1 MQLSYKLI
9 FFLSL
14 MSVRGMAF
22 DSLRTEQI
30 DGKWVVI
37 HQVEKGETLYS
48 LSKRYQ
54 SDIEEIVSR
63 NEIVDNTLSLDQLI
77 QIPIDKEV
85 EELPDSD
92 EGEIVHVVKT
102 GETLFSISRQ
112 YGLKVFE
119 LRQMNDLKGNEISI
133 GQELVITRRGT
144 VGTKP
149 DLPDVDTDV
158 PGKVIEKEEAVGTTV
173 VEKADPMKGFILY
186 QVQSGDDLR
195 EIGRKHGVRV
205 DSIIYWN
212 DLKGDFLQIG
222 QQLKLKNKPELA
234 GDEVKLENTPY
245 GTRKRIIDNSGFI
258 RVVEEGLAM
267 KIEDVIETSK
277 YLCLHR
283 TLSVG
288 SLVEVRNLMNNQKV
302 FVKVVGKLPDTGLN
316 EQVLIRLTPVAFKRL
331 GIIDPR
337 ARVEISYFEV

>member
-9 FFLSL
+9 ILLCLVSI
-14 MSVRGMAF
+14 RGMAL

-30 DGKWVVI
+30 DGKWMVI

-48 LSKRYQ
+48 LSKRYEA
-54 SDIEEIVSR
+54 DIEEIVSL
-63 NEIVDNTLSLDQLI
+63 NEIIDNTLSLDQLI
-77 QIPIDKEV
+77 QIPINRKEEGV
-85 EELPDSD
+85 SPDS
-92 EGEIVHVVKT
+92 EEKNIIHVVKT

-133 GQELVITRRGT
+133 GQELVITRKGT
-144 VGTKP
+144 VGTTP
-149 DLPDVDTDV
+149 VTTDVETDV
-158 PGKVIEKEEAVGTTV
+158 PGEVIEIEEVKED
-173 VEKADPMKGFILY
+173 EKVDPMEGFILY

-212 DLKGDFLQIG
+212 DLNGDFLQIG

-283 TLSVG
+283 SLSVG

-337 ARVEISYFEV
+337 ARVEISYFEE